1 MKEMFGVEGV
11 SQKTKELEKERDR
24 LVEELKRLDEKHK
37 KGDIGEDTYKE
48 DRHRIERAI
57 VEVMDR
63 LAQMRFL
70 SGQA

>member
-1 MKEMFGVEGV
+1 MFHVEGIGAR
-11 SQKTKELEKERDR
+11 TKDLEKQRDS
-24 LVEELKRLDEKHK
+24 LVEDLKKLEEKHK
-37 KGDIGEDTYKE
+37 KGEVDENMYKQK
-48 DRHRIERAI
+48 RHEIERAI

>member
-1 MKEMFGVEGV
+1 MSRVEGIGAR
-11 SQKTKELEKERDR
+11 TKDLGKQRDR
-24 LVEELKRLDEKHK
+24 LVEELEKLKEKHK
-37 KGDIGEDTYKE
+37 NGEINENSYEEK
-48 DRHRIERAI
+48 RHEIERAL

>member
-1 MKEMFGVEGV
+1 MFDVEGIGAR
-11 SQKTKELEKERDR
+11 TKDLEKQRDR
-24 LVEELKRLDEKHK
+24 LVEELTRLEEKHK
-37 KGDIGEDTYKE
+37 KGEIDENAYKE
-48 DRHRIERAI
+48 KRHEIERAI

>member
-24 LVEELKRLDEKHK
+24 LVEELKRLDEKRK
-37 KGDIGEDTYKE
+37 DGDIGEDKYKE

>member
-1 MKEMFGVEGV
+1 MFHVEGIGT
-11 SQKTKELEKERDR
+11 KTKDLEKQRDSLVDNLKKLEEER
-24 LVEELKRLDEKHK
+24 KKGKLDEN
-37 KGDIGEDTYKE
+37 TYKQK
-48 DRHRIERAI
+48 RHDIERAI

>member
-1 MKEMFGVEGV
+1 MFHVERIGVR
-11 SQKTKELEKERDR
+11 TKDLEKQRDS
-24 LVEELKRLDEKHK
+24 LVENLKKLEEEHK
-37 KGDIGEDTYKE
+37 KGEVDENTYKQK
-48 DRHRIERAI
+48 RHEIERAI

>member
-1 MKEMFGVEGV
+1 MFTTEGIGAR
-11 SQKTKELEKERDR
+11 TKDLEKQRDR
-24 LVEELKRLDEKHK
+24 LVDELKKLEEKRK
-37 KGDIGEDTYKE
+37 KGEVDENTYKE
-48 DRHRIERAI
+48 KRHEIERAI

>member
-1 MKEMFGVEGV
+1 MSGFV
-11 SQKTKELEKERDR
+11 SIGARTKDLERQRDK
-24 LVEELKRLDEKHK
+24 LLDDLKKLEEKHRK
-37 KGDIGEDTYKE
+37 SEVDETFYKE
-48 DRHRIERAI
+48 ERHKIERGL

>member
-1 MKEMFGVEGV
+1 MEGIGAR
-11 SQKTKELEKERDR
+11 TKDLEKQRDR
-24 LVEELKRLDEKHK
+24 LVDELKKLEEKRK
-37 KGDIGEDTYKE
+37 KGEVDENTYKE
-48 DRHRIERAI
+48 KRHEIERAI